1 MQEQL
6 GENVNQSHCLWS
18 HCLVHLLNLLRQK
31 ERSGEG
37 WDGEDR
43 VGEERQTEER
53 KREQINGEG
62 INILACNIWKP
73 QKAETRH

>member
-1 MQEQL
+1 M
-6 GENVNQSHCLWS
+6 NQSHLWS
-18 HCLVHLLNLLRQK
+18 HCLVHLNLLSQK

-73 QKAETRH
+73 KKAETRH